1 MNHTGEQDVTETRS
15 RSRYVFTTPVS
26 ATLNGVAVRILNISS
41 TGLQM
46 ENADP
51 FKLHTPYRLVV
62 TLPRSIDA
70 INLRAAAVWSRLSRT
85 PNKEGKYLYRSGLR
99 FEGLGP
105 AVSATVERI
114 ITIYSGEE
122 DARSL
127 ERKRE
132 ALRARSEAKGKPI
145 MRPLPMSSRQID
157 EDQRMVVEQTLDRLA
172 GDRDQIEALSQRAR
186 LSLFQRSEGHT
197 LSNEVLAVW
206 EYLDRTIPVD
216 IVNRIVSQRRR

>member
-1 MNHTGEQDVTETRS
+1 MNTEQEVTETRT
-15 RSRYVFTTPVS
+15 RSRYVFATPVS
-26 ATLNGVAVRILNISS
+26 ASLNGVPVRILNISS

-46 ENADP
+46 ENADA
-51 FKLHTPYRLVV
+51 FKLRTPYRLVV
-62 TLPRSIDA
+62 TLPRSIDT
-70 INLRAAAVWSRLSRT
+70 ITLRGVVVWSRLSRT
-85 PNKEGKYLYRSGLR
+85 PNQEGKYLYRSGLH
-99 FEGLGP
+99 FESLA
-105 AVSATVERI
+105 AVSAPVERI

-132 ALRARSEAKGKPI
+132 ALLAKSQSKGRPI
-145 MRPLPMSSRQID
+145 MRPLPLTQRQID
-157 EDQRMVVEQTLDRLA
+157 EDQRLVVEQTLERLTA
-172 GDRDQIEALSQRAR
+172 DPGQMESLSQRAR

-216 IVNRIVSQRRR
+216 IVNRIVLQRRR